1 MKIKNSLTPYPI
13 LCDYNDDY
21 RDSKFDAEI
30 HLTNSLDKVKCEVVF
45 RLKNDVLEKMIQE
58 HKAVYLLHIESP
70 QSSYRTEVTTANDK
84 VSLVMRKDELAD
96 SIEIC
101 TFIVAATDI
110 EDYYNPNFNALDA
123 DLHIALTKGSI
134 LAVGTQKEILIERK
148 KQDARDADSLI
159 HVEKS
164 KAGKPAS
171 VYINTE
177 NDDYLMLG
185 IDEKLYDTYFGLG
198 KGKYRETVF
207 SLLFMPALVVVLS
220 RMCHVSQSGENY
232 FEEKKW
238 YQAIVDL
245 LERAGYTLDSLSEDN
260 ETLLE
265 AVQVIFKNPISRAL
279 NELSTNNDVEE

>member
-1 MKIKNSLTPYPI
+1 
-13 LCDYNDDY
+13 
-21 RDSKFDAEI
+21 
-30 HLTNSLDKVKCEVVF
+30 
-45 RLKNDVLEKMIQE
+45 MIQE
-58 HKAVYLLHIESP
+58 QKAVYFLHIESP

-84 VSLVMRKDELAD
+84 VSLVMGKDELAD

-101 TFIVAATDI
+101 TFIVAAEDI
-110 EDYYNPNFNALDA
+110 EDYHNPNFNALDA

-159 HVEKS
+159 HVEKR
-164 KAGKPAS
+164 KAVEPAS

-185 IDEKLYDTYFGLG
+185 IDEKMYDTYFVLG

-207 SLLFMPALVVVLS
+207 SLLFMPAMVVVLS
-220 RMCHVSQSGENY
+220 RMYHVSQSEDNY

-245 LERAGYTLDSLSEDN
+245 LERAGYTLDSLSEDKD
-260 ETLLE
+260 TLLE
-265 AVQVIFKNPISRAL
+265 AAQVIFKNPISRAL

>member
-1 MKIKNSLTPYPI
+1 M
-13 LCDYNDDY
+13 
-21 RDSKFDAEI
+21 
-30 HLTNSLDKVKCEVVF
+30 
-45 RLKNDVLEKMIQE
+45 
-58 HKAVYLLHIESP
+58 
-70 QSSYRTEVTTANDK
+70 
-84 VSLVMRKDELAD
+84 
-96 SIEIC
+96 
-101 TFIVAATDI
+101 
-110 EDYYNPNFNALDA
+110 
-123 DLHIALTKGSI
+123 
-134 LAVGTQKEILIERK
+134 
-148 KQDARDADSLI
+148 
-159 HVEKS
+159 
-164 KAGKPAS
+164 
-171 VYINTE
+171 YINTE

-220 RMCHVSQSGENY
+220 RMCHASQSGENY

>member
-1 MKIKNSLTPYPI
+1 MTVRINGSEISKDTLQKYVWELPSDEKENKELKEYYDLLTRTDRKIVVIPL
-13 LCDYNDDY
+13 
-21 RDSKFDAEI
+21 
-30 HLTNSLDKVKCEVVF
+30 KVSEYGEKYGFKDGECEL
-45 RLKNDVLEKMIQE
+45 RLKEGNDLNSRI
-58 HKAVYLLHIESP
+58 LLTRRSGMRLFEQDHIS
-70 QSSYRTEVTTANDK
+70 
-84 VSLVMRKDELAD
+84 
-96 SIEIC
+96 
-101 TFIVAATDI
+101 
-110 EDYYNPNFNALDA
+110 
-123 DLHIALTKGSI
+123 GSI
-134 LAVGTQKEILIERK
+134 KFTGVLLMNGANMNAAFRKMEVPSHDAWAPDRIKDPKEKR
-148 KQDARDADSLI
+148 
-159 HVEKS
+159 

-220 RMCHVSQSGENY
+220 RMCHASQSGENY